1 MYALSKNKWVIIAA
15 AVIGIIF
22 VIFFYYYHNNN
33 NNLMNLYRPA
43 SSGIDK
49 FGIREIYPTKP
60 GGEEWFMNMQDP
72 TSDPRFNPQAALT
85 KNPDGSYKVTKQQI
99 RMEVY
104 TSAGYHQDKITT
116 LNQKELAAK
125 GYMQSPND
133 WKNVEMTGYVK
144 LISSPLDDQFNW
156 YNRGGR
162 HIDSRPC
169 EGTAYK
175 SDVMYYFSGKTRF
188 NKEQWFG
195 KGYAF
200 TPPKTVSSSS
210 IQGKWVGLKYIV
222 YNFQQQNG
230 NQTAVRLQSWF
241 DVNNDG
247 KNWVKINDFVDS
259 GGWGNQGRYC
269 GGAPDQIITWGGST
283 ATFRWDYATDVDFK
297 NFSVREIQ
305 APPQ

>member
-1 MYALSKNKWVIIAA
+1 VYTLSRNKWIITSAITGIISLSIIIA
-15 AVIGIIF
+15 
-22 VIFFYYYHNNN
+22 VIFFYYNNN
-33 NNLMNLYRPA
+33 QNLYQP
-43 SSGIDK
+43 SSGVDK

-60 GGEEWFMNMQDP
+60 GGEEWFMNMQDS
-72 TSDPRFNPQAALT
+72 TGDPRFNPQATIT

-104 TSAGYHQDKITT
+104 PSTGYHQDQITT

-133 WKNVEMTGYVK
+133 WKNVEMTGYIK
-144 LISSPLDDQFNW
+144 LISSPSDDQFNW

-195 KGYAF
+195 KAYSF
-200 TPPKTVSSSS
+200 TSPKTVGNSS

-222 YNFQQQNG
+222 YNFQQPQNG
-230 NQTAVRLQSWF
+230 KTAVRLQSWF
-241 DVNNDG
+241 DANNDG
-247 KNWVKINDFVDS
+247 KWVKINDFVDS
-259 GGWGNQGRYC
+259 GRWGNQGGYC
-269 GGAPDQIITWGGST
+269 GGPPDQIITWGGPI

-297 NFSVREIQ
+297 NFSIREIQ
-305 APPQ
+305 VPPG

>member
-1 MYALSKNKWVIIAA
+1 MEMYILIRNKSVITCG
-15 AVIGIIF
+15 VIGIISLS
-22 VIFFYYYHNNN
+22 IFIFYYNNN
-33 NNLMNLYRPA
+33 QNLYRPA
-43 SSGIDK
+43 TTGVDK
-49 FGIREIYPTKP
+49 FGIREIYPTKS
-60 GGEEWFMNMQDP
+60 GGEEWFMNMQNP
-72 TSDPRFNPQAALT
+72 TSDPRFNTQATIT

-104 TSAGYHQDKITT
+104 SSAGYHQDQITT

-144 LISSPLDDQFNW
+144 LISSPSDDQFNW

-162 HIDSRPC
+162 HIDSRLC

-175 SDVMYYFSGKTRF
+175 SDVMYYFSGQTRF

-195 KGYAF
+195 KAYAF
-200 TPPKTVSSSS
+200 TSPKTVTGSSS

-230 NQTAVRLQSWF
+230 ETAVRLQSWF
-241 DVNNDG
+241 DANNDG
-247 KNWVKINDFVDS
+247 KNWVKINDFVDL
-259 GGWGNQGRYC
+259 GGWGNQGGYC
-269 GGAPDQIITWGGST
+269 GGAPDQIITWGGPI
-283 ATFRWDYATDVDFK
+283 ATFRWDTATDVDFK
-297 NFSVREIQ
+297 NLSVREIQ
-305 APPQ
+305 AP